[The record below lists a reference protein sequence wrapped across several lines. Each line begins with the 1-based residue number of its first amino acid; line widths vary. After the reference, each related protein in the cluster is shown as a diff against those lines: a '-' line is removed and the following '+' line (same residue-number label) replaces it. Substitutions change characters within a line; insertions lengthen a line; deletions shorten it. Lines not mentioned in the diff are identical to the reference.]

1 MQIGREKYS
10 PVQIRNPISR
20 EHLVRL
26 LPKQKLQL
34 VFTKPEFRSC
44 SVNISGD
51 FLKLDDIEQ
60 VKNGWVA
67 SISQSWDVEEII
79 NTSLYLG
86 EINVMGDDGL
96 VASLCVV
103 SGVAN
108 ADCLRVVQP
117 TINQFRLEPH
127 QVLDV
132 LFYSPEWGDQWV
144 CTAGAGQLKMEQIDQ
159 CSRTFGGFDAPIL
172 SSSDQWPVEEH
183 YFRFRLDASSIEL
196 VQSLPHGRYDGG
208 SLSFFKTNGTLNRSN
223 IQIVLNWRDKK
234 TTVYKALLLPKNA
247 QCEVKSQYKQQN
259 KKPKHAMQSTIVL
272 KKIECDEMDAGCN
285 IIFAKCR

>member
-44 SVNISGD
+44 SVNVSGD

-67 SISQSWDVEEII
+67 SISQVRDIEGVI

-86 EINVMGDDGL
+86 EINVMGSDEL
-96 VASLCVV
+96 ISLCVV
-103 SGVAN
+103 SDVAN
-108 ADCLRVVQP
+108 AECLRVIQP
-117 TINQFRLEPH
+117 TINQFRIEPH

-132 LFYSPEWGDQWV
+132 LFYSLEWGDQWV
-144 CTAGAGQLKMEQIDQ
+144 CTTGAGQLNMEQIDQ
-159 CSRTFGGFDAPIL
+159 CSRTFGGFDAPING
-172 SSSDQWPVEEH
+172 QWPVEEH

-196 VQSLPHGRYDGG
+196 IQSLPHGRYDGG
-208 SLSFFKTNGTLNRSN
+208 NLSFFKTNGTLNRSN

-247 QCEVKSQYKQQN
+247 QSGVKQHN
-259 KKPKHAMQSTIVL
+259 KKPKCAMQSTIVL
-272 KKIECDEMDAGCN
+272 KNIEYDEMDAGCN
-285 IIFAKCR
+285 VIFAKCR

>member
-1 MQIGREKYS
+1 MQNGREKYS

-20 EHLVRL
+20 DHLVRL
-26 LPKQKLQL
+26 LPKQKLHL

-44 SVNISGD
+44 SVSIAGD

-67 SISQSWDVEEII
+67 SISQSWDIKEII

-86 EINVMGDDGL
+86 EINVMSSDGL

-103 SGVAN
+103 SDVAN

-117 TINQFRLEPH
+117 TINQFRIEPH

-132 LFYSPEWGDQWV
+132 MFYSLEFGDQWV
-144 CTAGAGQLKMEQIDQ
+144 CTAGAGKLNMEQIDQ
-159 CSRTFGGFDAPIL
+159 CSRTFGGFDAPISP
-172 SSSDQWPVEEH
+172 SSNQWPVEEH
-183 YFRFRLDASSIEL
+183 YFRFRLDAPSIEL
-196 VQSLPHGRYDGG
+196 IQSLPHGRYDGG
-208 SLSFFKTNGTLNRSN
+208 NLSFFKTNGTLNRSN

-234 TTVYKALLLPKNA
+234 TTVYKALLLPRNPQQGVLK
-247 QCEVKSQYKQQN
+247 VHYRQN
-259 KKPKHAMQSTIVL
+259 KKTNCAIQSTIVL
-272 KKIECDEMDAGCN
+272 KKIECDEIDAGCN
-285 IIFAKCR
+285 VIFAKCR